1 VRIAVANLKG
11 GTGKTTTAVHLAAG
25 LAADGRTLLVDA
37 DPQQSA
43 LAWSEAAG
51 GLSCPVV
58 GLPVRDLHRR
68 LDDFAADYRHA
79 VIDTPPADPAIVRSA
94 LLACDEVI
102 VPLGP
107 TPLDLDRLATTLD
120 LIAEIEDLHSV
131 RLRLLLTRL
140 RRGTRSA
147 RETRLTLAELGMP
160 VMEAEV
166 PLLEAIGLSFGVV
179 QPVAAYAAVV
189 EELVSAEVSR

>member
-11 GTGKTTTAVHLAAG
+11 GTGKTTTAVHVAAG

-51 GLSCPVV
+51 ELGCPVV

-68 LDDFAADYRHA
+68 IGELAADYRHL
-79 VIDTPPADPAIVRSA
+79 VIDTPPADPAIIRSA
-94 LLACDEVI
+94 LLAVEEVI
-102 VPLGP
+102 VPVGP
-107 TPLDLDRLATTLD
+107 TPLDLDRLGATLD
-120 LIAEIEDLHSV
+120 LAAEVEPLSPI

-147 RETRLTLAELGMP
+147 RETRAALEELGMP

-166 PLLEAIGLSFGVV
+166 PLLEAIGLSFGVARAA
-179 QPVAAYAAVV
+179 PAYAGVV
-189 EELVSAEVSR
+189 EELVRVAVAR